1 MEERNKINNAYIY
14 LRFNG
19 GEYKEQMYK
28 QLMNDFISSK
38 YKNQNIKI
46 KYFIDYNGR
55 ANCIN
60 KELKKFLALLNDN
73 ENSIFLTKKVTMLS
87 RSVFILYDILDLLQ
101 KNNTDIYCLDE
112 NAFLYKEMSIPIY
125 TSLSIPEED
134 NKEQKLNDLEN
145 DEEDLEL
152 DNEL

>member
-1 MEERNKINNAYIY
+1 MEEKNKINNAYIY

-46 KYFIDYNGR
+46 EYFIDYNGS

-60 KELKKFLALLNDN
+60 EDVKKI
-73 ENSIFLTKKVTMLS
+73 SC
-87 RSVFILYDILDLLQ
+87 FI
-101 KNNTDIYCLDE
+101 K
-112 NAFLYKEMSIPIY
+112 
-125 TSLSIPEED
+125 
-134 NKEQKLNDLEN
+134 
-145 DEEDLEL
+145 
-152 DNEL
+152 

>member
-1 MEERNKINNAYIY
+1 MEEKNKINNAYIY

-19 GEYKEQMYK
+19 GKYKEQMYK

-46 KYFIDYNGR
+46 EYFIDYNGS

-60 KELKKFLALLNDN
+60 EELKKFLALLNDN
-73 ENSIFLTKKVTMLS
+73 KNSIFLTKKVTMLS
-87 RSVFILYDILDLLQ
+87 RSVFVLCDILALLE
-101 KNNTDIYCLDE
+101 KNNNDIYCLDE
-112 NAFLYKEMSIPIY
+112 NAFLYKEMLFPIY
-125 TSLSIPEED
+125 SHFSILEED
-134 NKEQKLNDLEN
+134 DEEQELVDLEN

>member
-1 MEERNKINNAYIY
+1 MEEKNKINNAYIY

-55 ANCIN
+55 AMDLCQVFRHIFMD
-60 KELKKFLALLNDN
+60 KLL
-73 ENSIFLTKKVTMLS
+73 I
-87 RSVFILYDILDLLQ
+87 RI
-101 KNNTDIYCLDE
+101 
-112 NAFLYKEMSIPIY
+112 
-125 TSLSIPEED
+125 
-134 NKEQKLNDLEN
+134 
-145 DEEDLEL
+145 
-152 DNEL
+152 